1 MSNENFQTR
10 ASNYL
15 NKLCCEISERCVGSE
30 GNRIATTFFEKE
42 ISSFGWQ
49 TELQPFNAIDW
60 EDGGATLKAGDT
72 CFSVYPGPYSLGC
85 DLSSELSAASTVQ
98 ELEKLDAKGKIVLL
112 YGDITKEQLMPKNFV
127 FYNPDEHKK
136 IVSLLENSGAK
147 AFIAATGR
155 NSALAGGVYP
165 FPLIEDGDFDIPS
178 VYMKDIEGQKLLPF
192 VGKVVALKS
201 LSRRIPGNG
210 FNVVARKGEDPSSKV
225 VITAHIDAKKGTP
238 GAIDNATGVT
248 ILLLVAEM
256 LKAYKGE
263 RQVEIVALN
272 GEDYFA
278 VPGQMKYIAENHG
291 TFEHILLDINIDGA
305 GYFEG
310 DTAYSFY
317 GLPHEISTKAE
328 TVLNNFPGICK
339 GIQWPQG
346 DHSIF
351 VQYGRPAI
359 ALTSKWFTDNMECQ
373 DVTHTEKDNLN
384 IVDVRKVV
392 TAAEAI
398 SKLVTEI

>member
-1 MSNENFQTR
+1 M
-10 ASNYL
+10 
-15 NKLCCEISERCVGSE
+15 
-30 GNRIATTFFEKE
+30 ATTFFEKE
-42 ISSFGWQ
+42 ISSFGWE

-60 EDGGATLKAGDT
+60 ENGGATLKAGDD
-72 CFSVYPGPYSLGC
+72 CFNVYPGPYSLGC
-85 DLSSELSAASTVQ
+85 DHLAELAAASTVQ
-98 ELEKLDAKGKIVLL
+98 ELENLDAKGKIVLL
-112 YGDITKEQLMPKNFV
+112 YGEITKEQLMPKNFV

-165 FPLIEDGDFDIPS
+165 FPLIEDGDFEIPS
-178 VYMKDIEGQKLLPF
+178 VYMKDVEGQKLLPF

-201 LSRRIPGNG
+201 LSKRIPGKG
-210 FNVVARKGEDPSSKV
+210 FNVVARKGEDPSSRI

-248 ILLLVAEM
+248 VLLLVAEM
-256 LKAYKGE
+256 LKTYMGK
-263 RQVEIVALN
+263 RQIEIVALN

-278 VPGQMKYIAENHG
+278 VPGQMKYISENHG

-317 GLPHEISTKAE
+317 DLPGDISTKAE
-328 TVLNNFPGICK
+328 TVLNNSPGICK
-339 GIQWPQG
+339 GTQWPQG

-359 ALTSKWFTDNMECQ
+359 AITSKWFTDNMECQ